1 MSVSDAS
8 ATEGDAV
15 EFTVSL
21 LAASAQQVTVQ
32 YATSGGTAESGT
44 DFTAASGTLTFG
56 ANETSKTV
64 SVATA
69 EDSDDEEDEIF
80 TLTLSSPTNGTLS
93 DATATGT
100 IVDDDGSLPTI
111 SVSDASA
118 TEGDAVE
125 FTVSLSAA
133 SAQQVTVSFVAHV
146 GTGDTATTDD
156 FVDWPPGI
164 GIIGP
169 GATSVTVRVR
179 TTDDTVDEEDE
190 TFTLKLSSPTNGTLG
205 DATAT
210 GTIIDNDGESS
221 LPTISVS
228 DASATEG
235 AAVEF
240 AVSLSA
246 ASGEQVTVQYA
257 TSDGT
262 AEGATD
268 FTAASGTLTFEAN
281 ETSKTVSVA
290 TTNDSADEENETFT
304 LTLSS
309 PTNVTLGDGTATGT
323 INDDD
328 ESVTSVDGQLSDAC
342 RRRTGATRS
351 TFTADAVSEERSVQL
366 PDDA

>member
-1 MSVSDAS
+1 M
-8 ATEGDAV
+8 
-15 EFTVSL
+15 
-21 LAASAQQVTVQ
+21 
-32 YATSGGTAESGT
+32 
-44 DFTAASGTLTFG
+44 
-56 ANETSKTV
+56 
-64 SVATA
+64 
-69 EDSDDEEDEIF
+69 
-80 TLTLSSPTNGTLS
+80 
-93 DATATGT
+93 
-100 IVDDDGSLPTI
+100 
-111 SVSDASA
+111 
-118 TEGDAVE
+118 
-125 FTVSLSAA
+125 
-133 SAQQVTVSFVAHV
+133 
-146 GTGDTATTDD
+146 
-156 FVDWPPGI
+156 
-164 GIIGP
+164 
-169 GATSVTVRVR
+169 TVRVR

-210 GTIIDNDGESS
+210 GTIIDDDES

-235 AAVEF
+235 DAVEF
-240 AVSLSA
+240 TVSLSA

-290 TTNDSADEENETFT
+290 TTNDSADEENETLT

-328 ESVTSVDGQLSDAC
+328 DASPALTGQLREHAV
-342 RRRTGATRS
+342 GA
-351 TFTADAVSEERSVQL
+351 
-366 PDDA
+366 